1 MLHVLAFIVVGVL
14 SINGAA
20 AQSFET
26 AARAAILIDYRSG
39 DVLFEKNPDEP
50 IPPASMS
57 KLMTALVAFEEI
69 EAGNLTLEETLPVS
83 ERAWRMGGSRMFV
96 EVGTRVSVHELLQGI
111 IVQSGNDAC
120 VVIAEAL
127 SGSEEAFADRLNRR
141 GAEIGLTNSTLR
153 NATGWPHPEHL
164 MSVRDLSTIARQI
177 IMRFPQYYEYYS
189 QLEFEFNGINQH
201 NRNPLLQAGIPGVDG
216 MKTGYTRDAGY
227 GLVASAEREGRR
239 LILVVAG
246 LESSSQRRSESERLL
261 EHGFRHFEEYRLFE
275 PDTIVVDAPV
285 WQGANPS
292 VPLVAGEVVGITLT
306 RQARE
311 SLEVRVVYD
320 SPIPAPV
327 EAGQVIGQIELTVA
341 DQPTRVL
348 PLVAAE
354 AVDRAGVLG
363 RMTGTLEYLI
373 WGAPG

>member
-1 MLHVLAFIVVGVL
+1 MLRFFAFLVVGML
-14 SINGAA
+14 LANSAA

-39 DVLFEKNPDEP
+39 DILFETNPDEP

-127 SGSEEAFADRLNRR
+127 SGSEEAFADRLTRR
-141 GAEIGLTNSTLR
+141 GQEIGLTSATFR
-153 NATGWPHPEHL
+153 NATGWPDAEHL
-164 MSVRDLSTIARQI
+164 MSVRDLSIIARQI
-177 IMRFPQYYEYYS
+177 IMRFPQYYQYYS

-216 MKTGYTRDAGY
+216 MKTGYTREAGY
-227 GLVASAEREGRR
+227 GLVASAERDGRR

-246 LESSSQRRSESERLL
+246 LESPAQRRSESERLL
-261 EHGFRHFEEYRLFE
+261 EYGFRHFEEYRLFE
-275 PDTIVVDAPV
+275 ADTTVVEAPV
-285 WQGANPS
+285 WQGASPS

-320 SPIPAPV
+320 SPIPAPIQ
-327 EAGQVIGQIELTVA
+327 AGQVIGQIEMTVA
-341 DQPTRVL
+341 DQPTRVM

-354 AVDRAGVLG
+354 AVPRAGVLG

-373 WGAPG
+373 WGMPG

>member
-1 MLHVLAFIVVGVL
+1 MLHALALLVVGVL
-14 SINGAA
+14 SIGGAA

-26 AARAAILIDYRSG
+26 AARAAILIDYRTG
-39 DVLFEKNPDEP
+39 DVLFEKNPDVP

-69 EAGNLTLEETLPVS
+69 DAGNLALAESLPVS
-83 ERAWRMGGSRMFV
+83 ERAWRTGGSRMFV

-141 GAEIGLTNSTLR
+141 GAEIGLTNTTLR
-153 NATGWPHPEHL
+153 NATGLPNPEHL
-164 MSVRDLSTIARQI
+164 MSVRDLSIIARQI

-201 NRNPLLQAGIPGVDG
+201 NRNPLLQAGTPGVDG

-227 GLVASAEREGRR
+227 GLVASAERDGRR

-246 LESSSQRRSESERLL
+246 LESPSQRRSESERLL

-363 RMTGTLEYLI
+363 RMTGTLQYLI